1 MVWDLIG
8 LGWWLF
14 WCLPFTR
21 LSQSQQKHTP
31 SILKPPS
38 KRQHKTYLS
47 TTTQEATLTTF
58 ANQPLA
64 ATIQF
69 STLNTLTITTLPPAT
84 MANTSELS
92 AIMRNLTVDAE
103 QSVAEA
109 TTAAAKVCSTPEL
122 LEGILS
128 HLPVL
133 DLVIATGVSKTLR
146 NVIKASP
153 ELQRKLFMLP
163 PKNRAEYWQMVPHK
177 SETPDIRH
185 QFTHLYRVESP
196 GVIDNA
202 ELQAHLE
209 SITSDPY
216 NWAHP
221 GHPLKVVST
230 CPWLKVMRR
239 GPEYIGGMKLWH
251 RAWAGNEGRFPLTTL
266 EASLSQRISYA
277 TEPWTKMFLTSPPC
291 QEASMQ
297 LIWEGYTGGKVDVV
311 LQTFGE
317 VRCEDGITLALLAD
331 EISKKTCLVEIMTRV
346 DEPQGDANWIFSEV
360 KNTTL
365 YDQIATSKIQN
376 PKLRMEISV
385 ESMIYIPS
393 IVAPTESEYGEMAVH
408 GHIITPAR

>member
-1 MVWDLIG
+1 MVDAG
-8 LGWWLF
+8 
-14 WCLPFTR
+14 
-21 LSQSQQKHTP
+21 
-31 SILKPPS
+31 
-38 KRQHKTYLS
+38 
-47 TTTQEATLTTF
+47 E
-58 ANQPLA
+58 LA
-64 ATIQF
+64 
-69 STLNTLTITTLPPAT
+69 
-84 MANTSELS
+84 

-103 QSVAEA
+103 QSPAEI
-109 TTAAAKVCSTPEL
+109 TTAAAKVSSTPEL
-122 LEGILS
+122 LEGILT

-133 DLVIATGVSKTLR
+133 DLVIATGVSKHFR

-153 ELQRKLFMLP
+153 ELQRKLFVLP

-196 GVIDNA
+196 GVTDNA

-230 CPWLKVMRR
+230 CPWLEVTRR
-239 GPEYIGGMKLWH
+239 CPEYIGGMKLWH
-251 RAWAGNEGRFPLTTL
+251 RAWAGNGGRFPLTTL
-266 EASLSQRISYA
+266 EASPSQSISYA
-277 TEPWTKMFLTSPPC
+277 IEPWTKMFLTSPPC
-291 QEASMQ
+291 QEASMR
-297 LIWEGYTGGKVDVV
+297 LVWEGFTGGKVDVV
-311 LQTFGE
+311 LHTFGE
-317 VRCEDGITLALLAD
+317 VRCEGGITLALLAD
-331 EISKKTCLVEIMTRV
+331 EISRKICLVEIMTRN
-346 DEPQGDANWIFSEV
+346 DDSQEDADWIFGEV

-365 YDQIATSKIQN
+365 YDQIAICKIQN

-393 IVAPTESEYGEMAVH
+393 IVAPTESEYEEMAVH